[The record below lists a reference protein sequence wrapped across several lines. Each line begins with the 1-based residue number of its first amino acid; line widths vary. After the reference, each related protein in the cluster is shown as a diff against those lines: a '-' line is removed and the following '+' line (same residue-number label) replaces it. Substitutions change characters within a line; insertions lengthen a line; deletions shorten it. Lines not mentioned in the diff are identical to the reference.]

1 MSGRIVS
8 LNVSPGGLPK
18 LPIEHARVTRLG
30 LQGDA
35 HRNTKY
41 HGGPDRAVC
50 LYAAELIALLRA
62 EGHDVRPGTLG
73 ENVTIEGIPFEALAP
88 GHVVRL
94 GDEVALQVT
103 SYTVPCRNIAFN
115 FRDRAFS
122 RLSAKLHPGQARLY
136 ARVLSEG
143 DLAVGDPVSVDSGTE
158 DRPLS

>member
-1 MSGRIVS
+1 MAGRIVS

-18 LPIEHARVTRLG
+18 LPVDRAHVTRLG
-30 LQGDA
+30 LEGDA
-35 HRNTKY
+35 HRNTRY
-41 HGGPDRAVC
+41 HGGPRRAVC

-73 ENVTIEGIPFEALAP
+73 ENVTVEGIDFAGLAP

-115 FRDRAFS
+115 FHDRKYA

-143 DLAVGDPVSVDSGTE
+143 DLAVGDPVSVDSGKE
-158 DRPLS
+158 D

>member
-1 MSGRIVS
+1 MAGRIVS

-18 LPIEHARVTRLG
+18 LPIDRAHVTRFG
-30 LQGDA
+30 LEGDA
-35 HRNTKY
+35 HRNTRY
-41 HGGPDRAVC
+41 HGGPRRAVC

-62 EGHDVRPGTLG
+62 EGHDARPGSLG
-73 ENVTIEGIPFEALAP
+73 ENVTVEGIDFAGLTP

-94 GDEVALQVT
+94 GDEVVLQVT

-115 FRDRAFS
+115 FRDQAFS

-143 DLAVGDPVSVDSGTE
+143 DLAVGDLVSVEAGDEG
-158 DRPLS
+158 